1 MTITLSQFLHVGS
14 TFSDV
19 VHCHGEEDSGGT
31 LWVVKDHMF
40 TQVLGIRTHHVVGK
54 DVWMTQSIKHVQKDP
69 GCPQVLDEDR
79 EYTRCEQLQHTPTSA
94 WTFTFDDVHDFIRH
108 VCNLAVVSSPVHV
121 TVDPV
126 AQMVQFD
133 TTSDLGSL
141 VQRYPIT
148 LTQHAA
154 EVGQT
159 TISIRCVKTILSFL
173 HSNTPLP
180 VFCHL
185 STMGLLLSVDNISL
199 LLESC

>member
-19 VHCHGEEDSGGT
+19 VHCHRVDSGGT

-40 TQVLGIRTHHVVGK
+40 TQVLGIRTHHAVGK
-54 DVWMTQSIKHVQKDP
+54 DVWTTRSIQDVQKDP
-69 GCPQVLDEDR
+69 GCSQVLEGR
-79 EYTRCEQLQHTPTSA
+79 EYTRCEQLQHTPTSSWA
-94 WTFTFDDVHDFIRH
+94 FTFDDVHDFIRH
-108 VCNLAVVSSPVHV
+108 ACNLAVVSSPVHV

-126 AQMVQFD
+126 VQMIQFD

-154 EVGQT
+154 EVGHT

-173 HSNTPLP
+173 HSNTSLP

-199 LLESC
+199 LLERC